1 MHLHLRTDTVHS
13 GTCKTLIP
21 GFFLPAVHC
30 GARPAPVPVPGGG
43 RGAPGL
49 GLVLGRGGQPLLGA
63 PPALVVGLQPLA
75 GQLEQVRDVVV
86 AVDAL
91 ALLLDL
97 LLHRLRGEKDGT
109 KMMHT
114 FGRTY
119 EIEYS
124 SLVQQ

>member
-1 MHLHLRTDTVHS
+1 MQ
-13 GTCKTLIP
+13 
-21 GFFLPAVHC
+21 C

-97 LLHRLRGEKDGT
+97 LLHRLRRERLNKT
-109 KMMHT
+109 STH
-114 FGRTY
+114 FGAY

-124 SLVQQ
+124 FFAQQ